1 MALQFDAMP
10 AEASVFRFPD
20 IRSSLP
26 AIPVAAAADKRTFEI
41 VRLVQKDKPKVLE
54 FLRKFFYHDEP
65 LNTAIGLRPDVRCPT
80 LEEFS
85 LSTFDEGISVGAVA
99 GDGSLVGVCINATLT
114 REEDEEN
121 RRECEEGA
129 DDVPEDVKALE
140 DPDAKFAQ
148 IKRMLSHATAQGDVF
163 GHGPPGLDRLF
174 DIFILSVDSSWR
186 GKGIATK
193 LLDESRE
200 IAQADGHRLIRIVCS
215 SFVSALIAS
224 RMGYRCIAK
233 LDYKTVLDRK
243 GQRIFPTEP
252 PHDAV
257 TTYVLDI

>member
-1 MALQFDAMP
+1 MATQ
-10 AEASVFRFPD
+10 
-20 IRSSLP
+20 
-26 AIPVAAAADKRTFEI
+26 AAAADKRTFEV

-65 LNTAIGLRPDVRCPT
+65 LNTAIGLRAGFICPT

-99 GDGSLVGVCINATLT
+99 ADGTLVGVCINACLT
-114 REEDEEN
+114 REEDEQARKEWAAV
-121 RRECEEGA
+121 A
-129 DDVPEDVKALE
+129 DDVVEDARAL
-140 DPDAKFAQ
+140 DDDDARFAQ
-148 IKRMLSHATAQGDVF
+148 IQRMLSQATAEGEVF
-163 GHGPPGLDRLF
+163 QHAPADLDRIF

-193 LLDESRE
+193 LLDRSRE
-200 IAQADGHRLIRIVCS
+200 IAQADGHRLMRIVCT

-233 LDYKTVLDRK
+233 VDYKTVLDRK
-243 GQRIFPTEP
+243 GQRVFPTEP

>member
-1 MALQFDAMP
+1 MATQ
-10 AEASVFRFPD
+10 
-20 IRSSLP
+20 
-26 AIPVAAAADKRTFEI
+26 AAAADKRTFEI

-65 LNTAIGLRPDVRCPT
+65 LNTAVGLRPDVRCPT

-85 LSTFDEGISVGAVA
+85 LSTFDEGLSVGAVA
-99 GDGSLVGVCINATLT
+99 GDGTLVGVCINACLT
-114 REEDEEN
+114 REEDEEG
-121 RRECEEGA
+121 RREWEEKA
-129 DDVPEDVKALE
+129 DDVLADVKALE
-140 DPDAKFAQ
+140 DADAKFEQ
-148 IKRMLSHATAQGDVF
+148 IKRMLSSACAHGDVF
-163 GHGPPGLDRLF
+163 KHGPADLDRLF

-193 LLDESRE
+193 LLDQSRE
-200 IAQADGHRLIRIVCS
+200 IAQADGHRLMRIVCS
-215 SFVSALIAS
+215 SYVSALIAS
-224 RMGYRCIAK
+224 RMGYRCISR
-233 LDYKTVLDRK
+233 LEYKTVLDRK